1 MCGQANK
8 SRRVI
13 RIGGVSREIFFLILA
28 MNERKHSRDSIEN
41 SYTKHQRLIDIYRR
55 QQFTDTSS
63 HPTTELFPEDLDA
76 LRRNHQFVRDDT
88 EDEKLLSK
96 SWEVRMAR
104 KYYNRLFKEY
114 AVGDFSRY
122 KEGKIGLRW
131 RVEREV
137 MSGKGQFTCGS
148 LSCSE
153 TDHLNSYEVP
163 FRYSEGGVIKHEL
176 VKIRVCEEC
185 AIKLFY
191 KKTRSQPIEKQKEK
205 SRKRAHEE
213 SPGDREERKNRRRQ
227 DSSTRQANSP
237 NSSQEIS
244 VKDEPAH
251 LISSTT
257 ADPKLKDTFGMED
270 YLKDLFF

>member
-1 MCGQANK
+1 MCIPSLLTFEG
-8 SRRVI
+8 R
-13 RIGGVSREIFFLILA
+13 
-28 MNERKHSRDSIEN
+28 MNERKDSQDLVDEKYI
-41 SYTKHQRLIDIYRR
+41 KHQRLIDIYRHD
-55 QQFTDTSS
+55 QSS
-63 HPTTELFPEDLDA
+63 HSSSSLPSSLTTELFPEDLEA
-76 LRRNHQFVRDDT
+76 LRRNHQFVRDDN

-137 MSGKGQFTCGS
+137 ISGKGQFTCGS

-153 TDHLNSYEVP
+153 SDHLNSYEVP
-163 FRYSEGGVIKHEL
+163 FRYSEGGMIKTEL

-191 KKTRSQPIEKQKEK
+191 TKTQSQPTEKKNKKEK
-205 SRKRAHEE
+205 KRKRKHEE
-213 SPGDREERKNRRRQ
+213 RDDREEARERRH
-227 DSSTRQANSP
+227 DSTQRAEK
-237 NSSQEIS
+237 SSVIPSQVS
-244 VKDEPAH
+244 VKEEPSP
-251 LISSTT
+251 LVTSSI
-257 ADPKLKDTFGMED
+257 AVEPKEKDTFGMEN

>member
-1 MCGQANK
+1 
-8 SRRVI
+8 
-13 RIGGVSREIFFLILA
+13 
-28 MNERKHSRDSIEN
+28 MNERRNSSDVLEN
-41 SYTKHQRLIDIYRR
+41 KYTKHQRLIDIYRR
-55 QQFTDTSS
+55 DQLDIPSISTA
-63 HPTTELFPEDLDA
+63 TTELFPEDIDA

-163 FRYSEGGVIKHEL
+163 FRYSEGGAIKTEL
-176 VKIRVCEEC
+176 VKIRLCEEC

-191 KKTRSQPIEKQKEK
+191 KKTQSEPIEKKKEK
-205 SRKRAHEE
+205 KRKRKHEE
-213 SPGDREERKNRRRQ
+213 RDDPREETRERRH
-227 DSSTRQANSP
+227 DSSQIQASP
-237 NSSQEIS
+237 PDRSQEVS
-244 VKDEPAH
+244 VKGELPS
-251 LISSTT
+251 LVSSAMT
-257 ADPKLKDTFGMED
+257 ANPKERDTFGMEN